1 MAGAARRY
9 RFGPLERRGLVGS
22 LRPLQVFVLAAA
34 MTTGVVLMRL
44 LPTGVGVLAAGAL
57 VVASLGFCFWPIA
70 GRPAESWLPVVGG
83 FTLRHARGRHRH
95 FSAAPQAGVTA
106 RPNAR
111 PQPVVSLPAAA
122 EGLEVL

>member
-22 LRPLQVFVLAAA
+22 LRPLQVFVLAGA

-44 LPTGVGVLAAGAL
+44 LPTGAGVLAALAL

-70 GRPAESWLPVVGG
+70 GRSAESWLPIVGG
-83 FTLRHARGRHRH
+83 FTLRRARGRHR
-95 FSAAPQAGVTA
+95 APQQVGE
-106 RPNAR
+106 P
-111 PQPVVSLPAAA
+111 
-122 EGLEVL
+122 GHD